1 MHNPGLSIDNIFPT
15 VETIAN
21 SSYPVARSM
30 YFYIKNQHSKDVPA
44 LNQFNKLFVSE
55 KMIGKDGVLTELGL
69 IPLTDDVR
77 TKARAKVLNNEKLKA
92 EDLKH

>member
-1 MHNPGLSIDNIFPT
+1 
-15 VETIAN
+15 
-21 SSYPVARSM
+21 
-30 YFYIKNQHSKDVPA
+30 
-44 LNQFNKLFVSE
+44 
-55 KMIGKDGVLTELGL
+55 MIGKDGVLTELGL

>member
-1 MHNPGLSIDNIFPT
+1 MIIS
-15 VETIAN
+15 
-21 SSYPVARSM
+21 
-30 YFYIKNQHSKDVPA
+30 HSFLESLPA